1 MRKRLRKAHIANE
14 VSRCTRG
21 QLRGTASETWPLSQP
36 SKENNFCNN
45 DVSDGWNS
53 SHGPVHTTMLLLGVE
68 AVANAVAAGA
78 EAVAGLN
85 DRQEAEGIEVSLP
98 VPREGMDRRLYRM
111 EEDGGDEEVVVSGR
125 WLTEDNGSGE
135 GSGNPPDKAEPGEG
149 SGEQSPPPLP
159 SLLSPPSMPSP
170 PAALAASPR
179 PGLPPPAPLPA
190 TPPPEAPLYP
200 VASPPVTSPPVKPPS
215 GEYSAA
221 SEPMPVL
228 VAMVAGF
235 ALIAALFAVLL
246 KAFYSKRACWTG
258 ASEYV
263 PSGGRYEHRQS
274 ETVTDRH
281 RQSETGT
288 DSQADSQRKTQPKPR
303 TTIKVVRWVTP
314 FEPHFWRQDV
324 RPPRISRVVSDIARP
339 RAPSLAPSR
348 EELTGMQGRLA

>member
-21 QLRGTASETWPLSQP
+21 QLRDTASETWPLSQP

-258 ASEYV
+258 ASEYA
-263 PSGGRYEHRQS
+263 PSGGRYEHRQ
-274 ETVTDRH
+274 T
-281 RQSETGT
+281 
-288 DSQADSQRKTQPKPR
+288 DSQRKTQPKPR

-314 FEPHFWRQDV
+314 FEPHFWRRQDV